1 MSNKDLIYKNRAI
14 VKYTSLVLFL
24 VGLVLAYFY
33 YGTEPHETIGG
44 FLCGLGL
51 GLFLIYIAINNKS

>member
-1 MSNKDLIYKNRAI
+1 MAKDYPIYKHRTKIKNI
-14 VKYTSLVLFL
+14 GLVLLL

-44 FLCGLGL
+44 VLCGLGVSL
-51 GLFLIYIAINNKS
+51 LLISIAIKKSD

>member
-1 MSNKDLIYKNRAI
+1 MSNKDLIFKHRAK
-14 VKYTSLVLFL
+14 VKYSSIVILLAGIF
-24 VGLVLAYFY
+24 LAYFY

-51 GLFLIYIAINNKS
+51 GLFLIYVAINNKS